1 MLINSIYH
9 VVVPRVLH
17 RRDLYASMCQ
27 QWHVDVSWHMSVS
40 KSFLFLL
47 CNPYITLQNPT
58 DYTVFEFILPGIQ
71 SSLEY
76 FLFTSP
82 MLLPRI
88 NDGFSIPIC
97 VPGGFPFA
105 SQRFRVIY
113 VSIISI
119 YFALILLC
127 KPDRLWIT
135 VTIN

>member
-1 MLINSIYH
+1 MAH
-9 VVVPRVLH
+9 VCV
-17 RRDLYASMCQ
+17 Q
-27 QWHVDVSWHMSVS
+27 I
-40 KSFLFLL
+40 FLFLL

-58 DYTVFEFILPGIQ
+58 YYTVFEFILPGIQ

-88 NDGFSIPIC
+88 DDGFSNPIC

-119 YFALILLC
+119 DFALILHPVSFSCEYNMLYV
-127 KPDRLWIT
+127 LFGLLGNFSGFSFSSFLASFFWLYT
-135 VTIN
+135 YFHVYN